1 MKIIYHKQVVVYLN
15 ELVDVLYE
23 RNYFGF
29 KESAYDYVNWI
40 LDRIESN
47 IAVSQSK
54 TAPEYFSKYGKNLSY
69 ISLKRNSQTTW
80 YVFFCHEADLYH
92 VYYVSNNHMIA
103 QYLFI

>member
-1 MKIIYHKQVVVYLN
+1 MKVIYHKQVVIYLN

-29 KESAYDYVNWI
+29 KESAYDYVDWI

-47 IAVSQSK
+47 IAVSPSK
-54 TAPEYFSKYGKNLSY
+54 IAPEYFSKYGKNLFH

-80 YVFFCHEADLYH
+80 CVFFKHEADLYH
-92 VYYVSNNHMIA
+92 VHYISNNHVIA
-103 QYLFI
+103 QYL